1 MGKDELLEQI
11 RVKHRQ
17 LERCLF
23 YFERGSN
30 GAFVASSKAGSPL
43 WVMAAANTSNHYRWA
58 KTQLRKWL
66 RARNAWINPG
76 CFIGGRYYMDE
87 QGFREFLKR
96 GGRSKS
102 AVARCVVYVK
112 EFEQYLQV
120 HRGGKGLDEAGLD
133 ELEDF
138 VAWIEQK
145 PKTSAK
151 THLWAIRYYYDYTSN
166 EDMRNLAGV
175 LREERI
181 TRTPFALKEFRG
193 VNPEYVEKLAAV
205 GIRNVKQMLEAGRTR
220 SGRQELSAR
229 SGIPLDAVLE
239 FVKLSDLARI
249 PGVKSIRARLYYDAG
264 VDTIEKM
271 AQWDPQE
278 LRTMIVQFVEQTGFD
293 GIATLPAEA
302 RFTVQQAKKLP
313 RIVEY

>member
-1 MGKDELLEQI
+1 
-11 RVKHRQ
+11 
-17 LERCLF
+17 
-23 YFERGSN
+23 
-30 GAFVASSKAGSPL
+30 
-43 WVMAAANTSNHYRWA
+43 
-58 KTQLRKWL
+58 
-66 RARNAWINPG
+66 
-76 CFIGGRYYMDE
+76 MDE
-87 QGFREFLKR
+87 QGFRKFLKR
-96 GGRSKS
+96 GGRSQS
-102 AVARCVVYVK
+102 ALDRCVACVK
-112 EFEQYLQV
+112 EFQQYLQAY
-120 HRGGKGLDEAGLD
+120 RGGKGLDEAGLD

-205 GIRNVKQMLEAGRTR
+205 GIRNVRQMLEAGRTQR
-220 SGRQELSAR
+220 GRQELSAR

-249 PGVKSIRARLYYDAG
+249 PGVKGIRARLYYDAG

-271 AQWDPQE
+271 AEWDPQE

-302 RFTVQQAKKLP
+302 RSSVRQAKKLP
-313 RIVEY
+313 ELGNTRRIPMTA